1 MPRTQRTARC
11 EPEGIHRIPNRGRG
25 VTAPTGGTKAVT
37 ALAELGQL
45 AVAIKL
51 GVGSGGGAQAA
62 SCSMVSSRATLAAPH
77 SA

>member
-1 MPRTQRTARC
+1 
-11 EPEGIHRIPNRGRG
+11 
-25 VTAPTGGTKAVT
+25 
-37 ALAELGQL
+37 
-45 AVAIKL
+45 VAIKL